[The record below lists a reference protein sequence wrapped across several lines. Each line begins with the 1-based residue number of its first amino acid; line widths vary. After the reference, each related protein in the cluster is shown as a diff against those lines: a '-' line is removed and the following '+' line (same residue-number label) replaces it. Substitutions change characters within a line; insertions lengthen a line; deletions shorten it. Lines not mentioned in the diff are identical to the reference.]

1 VGILTPGQQA
11 LLASSGPY
19 FLTANIDVPTL
30 FIQGIDD
37 GLFPLQQSL
46 NNASSIATPDELIKM
61 IWFCGGHGACLTMT
75 PTEIAEQNQML
86 TSTTIKELN
95 SVLMDEPNTIPKFQF
110 VDQNGQWFTA
120 TAIPTDADFYNGS
133 TPVVTDNGAGGLL
146 GIVPLLGGSGP
157 QSLVPLPGSLALG
170 SQAKKAIDVPLDDG
184 AVGETVV
191 GAPDLTFTY
200 SGIGTSRSVYAQIVD
215 TNTGLVV
222 GNIVTPIPVK
232 LDGRTHTA
240 DINMADIVYTYDDVP
255 NDADLELQIVGSATQ
270 FLNLTQFGFINV
282 SDVAVSLPTPGSGA
296 GVAEETLD
304 PVMV

>member
-1 VGILTPGQQA
+1 
-11 LLASSGPY
+11 
-19 FLTANIDVPTL
+19 
-30 FIQGIDD
+30 
-37 GLFPLQQSL
+37 
-46 NNASSIATPDELIKM
+46 M

-86 TSTTIKELN
+86 INTTIDELD
-95 SVLMDEPNTIPKFQF
+95 SVLQPNVSSEPIPKFQF

-133 TPVVTDNGAGGLL
+133 NPVVTDNGAGGRL

-157 QSLVPLPGSLALG
+157 QSLVPLPGSLTLG
-170 SQAKKAIDVPLDDG
+170 SQAKNAIDVPLDDG
-184 AVGETVV
+184 AVGTTVV
-191 GAPDLTFTY
+191 GAPHLTFNY

-222 GNIVTPIPVK
+222 GNIVTPIPVT

-282 SDVAVSLPTPGSGA
+282 SNVAVSLPTPGSRCRRDG
-296 GVAEETLD
+296 GDLGP